1 MFLLCNKLPTI
12 PSNDGGT
19 WRRIRLVPFEMKFVD
34 NPIEDYERQIDR
46 GLEDVLR
53 LTCKE
58 EFLSMLIERY
68 AIYKSEG
75 LKVPPKVMLS
85 TENYQSNSDI
95 FLDYINECI
104 EFTDDLKDRLDFQDL
119 VADMQYWM
127 KNVKFDK
134 RVEKIFQRGDFKSD
148 LEEKLG
154 RLDSTGSY
162 WRRYV
167 LRSAMK
173 NSGKIIMDE
182 DNIDMKGNE
191 FNDIDENEDEERKTL
206 VIKLSTYEKIR
217 QSKIKR
223 KKSSK
228 KIEQIQDDI
237 LISA

>member
-1 MFLLCNKLPTI
+1 
-12 PSNDGGT
+12 
-19 WRRIRLVPFEMKFVD
+19 
-34 NPIEDYERQIDR
+34 
-46 GLEDVLR
+46 
-53 LTCKE
+53 
-58 EFLSMLIERY
+58 
-68 AIYKSEG
+68 
-75 LKVPPKVMLS
+75 
-85 TENYQSNSDI
+85 
-95 FLDYINECI
+95 
-104 EFTDDLKDRLDFQDL
+104 
-119 VADMQYWM
+119 M

-191 FNDIDENEDEERKTL
+191 FDDEDEERKTL

-228 KIEQIQDDI
+228 KVEEIQDGI